1 MKLLI
6 VDDEELTRTGVITS
20 LDWASLG
27 IDEVLQADDGVH
39 GLETAR
45 LCKPELIL
53 CDVRM
58 PRMDGISMLE
68 RLEKFLPDTV
78 PMSPTMP
85 CSAISESLTTVLI
98 RRFPSSFSPPH
109 LLFSMLSCNS
119 HVSITNYNTKIPEWV
134 SKAVEQAPQ
143 RFRQKSAS
151 MRNQYRCFENN
162 IDYLSLM
169 LPFLM
174 PQSAERF

>member
-1 MKLLI
+1 MNDKNKNSNGKMPGSGQVFATILI
-6 VDDEELTRTGVITS
+6 AGLITLAVVMWMS
-20 LDWASLG
+20 SFWG
-27 IDEVLQADDGVH
+27 NK
-39 GLETAR
+39 AR
-45 LCKPELIL
+45 
-53 CDVRM
+53 
-58 PRMDGISMLE
+58 
-68 RLEKFLPDTV
+68 V
-78 PMSPTMP
+78 PMMSPTMP

-151 MRNQYRCFENN
+151 MRNQYRCFESN